1 MVGVNTYI
9 GQHNHI
15 GSVPVKLDYK
25 GMLHNMV
32 RDIQR
37 KRDLQ
42 ERERGIRADVVTP
55 GHHVFLDGAD
65 VARPVPALCL
75 EDDRI
80 EVRPPRLDEALLSGE
95 GNVSRGTLPESVPKK
110 SVNHNFNVHVKVD
123 TYCLAISPM
132 IGSPAGLGW
141 SGWRIASMVASQC
154 TRTPSVSKM
163 SVCSSS
169 VKKVCIKSQQL
180 RRLSVERQ

>member
-1 MVGVNTYI
+1 MVDVNTYI

-15 GSVPVKLDYK
+15 GSIPVKLDYE
-25 GMLHNMV
+25 GMLHDMV

-42 ERERGIRADVVTP
+42 ERERRIGANVVTP

-80 EVRPPRLDEALLSGE
+80 EVRPPRLDEALLGGE
-95 GNVSRGTLPESVPKK
+95 GNVGRGTLPESVAKI
-110 SVNHNFNVHVKVD
+110 SVIISMFEVKVD
-123 TYCLAISPM
+123 TYCLAISPI

-180 RRLSVERQ
+180 RRLSAERL